1 MEDRSWSA
9 AFPQTSSDLHG
20 VCLFMCVSV
29 LMGRWLVV
37 LAETVVSSP
46 TAPRPSG
53 GTTDREEASR
63 ILAENR
69 RLAREQRER
78 EEEQRR
84 EQEEQQ
90 RYMVE
95 GEEVEEEEVACVV
108 GFKTYSCCSLQ

>member
-1 MEDRSWSA
+1 M
-9 AFPQTSSDLHG
+9 
-20 VCLFMCVSV
+20 
-29 LMGRWLVV
+29 VV

-78 EEEQRR
+78 EEEQLR

-90 RYMVE
+90 RYVVE
-95 GEEVEEEEVACVV
+95 GEEVEEEEGEEVEVVEEEEVACVA